1 MGTRHLILV
10 YYKRQYHIAQYGQWD
25 GYPGGQGL
33 TVLEFVSDP
42 VNLSKLT
49 AVLDAGDML
58 YEPTHEPL
66 NPSLSRDTGAE
77 ILKIVADA
85 TEPVPI
91 IKALEFITDGI
102 FCEWAYVVD
111 LDEGAMEVY
120 SGSRDKEG
128 KSRFR
133 KVKAL
138 KDAKHFPS
146 LVGRWKFT
154 DLPTKTEFLDW
165 FSK

>member
-10 YYKRQYHIAQYGQWD
+10 YYKHRYHIAQYGQWD
-25 GYPGGQGL
+25 GYPAGQGL

-42 VNLSKLT
+42 ANLSKLT

-58 YEPTHEPL
+58 YKPTHGQL
-66 NPSLSRDTGAE
+66 KPSLSRDTGAK

-102 FCEWAYVVD
+102 FAARYMPY
-111 LDEGAMEVY
+111 AIY
-120 SGSRDKEG
+120 KP
-128 KSRFR
+128 F
-133 KVKAL
+133 
-138 KDAKHFPS
+138 
-146 LVGRWKFT
+146 
-154 DLPTKTEFLDW
+154 
-165 FSK
+165 